1 MQLCL
6 RIKSTISQ
14 DKKLLRTLIVSLV
27 IVIHH
32 KPTSHEETQ
41 LMKSK
46 YTKTAGVVA
55 ALTALMLPVLAMA
68 GTGGTEFEQIWGTLQ
83 DWIEGTL
90 GRIIAAAIVVVGIV
104 AGIVRQS
111 LIAFAIG
118 IGGGMGLYNTP
129 AIIEE
134 IMGATL
140 PLLM

>member
-1 MQLCL
+1 
-6 RIKSTISQ
+6 
-14 DKKLLRTLIVSLV
+14 
-27 IVIHH
+27 
-32 KPTSHEETQ
+32 
-41 LMKSK
+41 MKSK
-46 YTKTAGVVA
+46 YTKTAGAVA
-55 ALTALMLPVLAMA
+55 ALAALMLPVLAMA